1 MLENQ
6 APVGNSVPVPGSDLH
21 LDRTGLEDQ
30 EADAPISERRRPF
43 RFISKMEKLG
53 PLESRPDWHQR
64 LPTLRVRSCYALME
78 APGPK
83 S

>member
-6 APVGNSVPVPGSDLH
+6 APVIRLFKTPLD
-21 LDRTGLEDQ
+21 LDRTGLENQ
-30 EADAPISERRRPF
+30 EADAPISERQRPF

-53 PLESRPDWHQR
+53 PLESN
-64 LPTLRVRSCYALME
+64 ALME